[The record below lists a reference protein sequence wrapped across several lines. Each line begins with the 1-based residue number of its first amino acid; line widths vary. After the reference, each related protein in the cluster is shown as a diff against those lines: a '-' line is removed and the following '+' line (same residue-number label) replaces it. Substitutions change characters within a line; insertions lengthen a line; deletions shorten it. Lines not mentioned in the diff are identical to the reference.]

1 MEGGK
6 CYPREPVTSNYR
18 FKSPYYTQTN
28 KLMSEFVELVLRGV
42 REWQVEE
49 EVRSGYQSLP
59 SSSRSAIYW
68 LGDLGP
74 VFSSDQASM
83 WGS

>member
-1 MEGGK
+1 
-6 CYPREPVTSNYR
+6 
-18 FKSPYYTQTN
+18 
-28 KLMSEFVELVLRGV
+28 MSEFVELVLRGV